1 MPTATPSPTATPTP
15 APNANAE
22 AGPDREIS
30 RGDVFTLNGSGSTD
44 PDGDPIVSYTWTQVY
59 GPDVT
64 DGVGRIVGATPL
76 ITAPDNVSTVILE
89 LRVNDGHGDGEP
101 DSIQINVMEHSE
113 TGFFVSGD
121 DGSNDDGDGSRSSPF
136 TSIPF
141 AINQIQGPNYDI
153 YVKSLSDGQSYLE
166 SETITPQTSI
176 SLYGG
181 FGDNWVRDVTNNRTK
196 IQGAAIAIEFGTVL
210 EEAWFSG
217 FDLTAAD
224 ASKPGGSSVDVVVR
238 GDNVL
243 HIEDN
248 TISAGNGAASD
259 GSTPGGSSYG
269 VSLYGRENV
278 VVAINT
284 INAGNGGAGSRG
296 GKGGNGA
303 SATTNGSN
311 GSGGNGGSGGKGA
324 ASSAN
329 GGSSG
334 DGGKGLIP
342 QDGKA
347 GGGVGGGIGDKI
359 GAGRVGD
366 GGGGAG
372 GKGGDGGAGGAGA
385 GSVSNEGLYDPLN
398 GEPGSGA
405 GNGGGGAGGVGLT
418 GGAGGGAGG
427 GGQGGAGGAGGLGGG
442 ASIGILVSNVQSATI
457 EYNQIVTQT
466 GGSGGNGGSGVTGG
480 SGSKGGVG
488 APNVCSFLGCNVGR
502 SGDGGEGG
510 GGVAQAA

>member
-1 MPTATPSPTATPTP
+1 
-15 APNANAE
+15 
-22 AGPDREIS
+22 
-30 RGDVFTLNGSGSTD
+30 
-44 PDGDPIVSYTWTQVY
+44 
-59 GPDVT
+59 
-64 DGVGRIVGATPL
+64 
-76 ITAPDNVSTVILE
+76 LE

-136 TSIPF
+136 ASIPF

-176 SLYGG
+176 GLYGG

-224 ASKPGGSSVDVVVR
+224 ASKPGGSSVGVVVR

-248 TISAGNGAASD
+248 TISA
-259 GSTPGGSSYG
+259 
-269 VSLYGRENV
+269 
-278 VVAINT
+278 
-284 INAGNGGAGSRG
+284 

-311 GSGGNGGSGGKGA
+311 GSGGNGGSGG
-324 ASSAN
+324 
-329 GGSSG
+329 
-334 DGGKGLIP
+334 
-342 QDGKA
+342 
-347 GGGVGGGIGDKI
+347 
-359 GAGRVGD
+359 
-366 GGGGAG
+366 
-372 GKGGDGGAGGAGA
+372 
-385 GSVSNEGLYDPLN
+385 
-398 GEPGSGA
+398 
-405 GNGGGGAGGVGLT
+405 
-418 GGAGGGAGG
+418 
-427 GGQGGAGGAGGLGGG
+427 
-442 ASIGILVSNVQSATI
+442 
-457 EYNQIVTQT
+457 
-466 GGSGGNGGSGVTGG
+466 
-480 SGSKGGVG
+480 SGSKGGVS

-502 SGDGGEGG
+502 SGNGGEGG

>member
-1 MPTATPSPTATPTP
+1 MLTVTTVATLTSTATPQSTATPTPVPTATPSPTATPTP

-121 DGSNDDGDGSRSSPF
+121 DESNDDGDGSRSSPF
-136 TSIPF
+136 ASIPF

-224 ASKPGGSSVDVVVR
+224 ASKPGGSSVGVVVR

-248 TISAGNGAASD
+248 TLS
-259 GSTPGGSSYG
+259 
-269 VSLYGRENV
+269 
-278 VVAINT
+278 
-284 INAGNGGAGSRG
+284 AGNGGAGSRG

-329 GGSSG
+329 GGS
-334 DGGKGLIP
+334 
-342 QDGKA
+342 
-347 GGGVGGGIGDKI
+347 
-359 GAGRVGD
+359 
-366 GGGGAG
+366 
-372 GKGGDGGAGGAGA
+372 GGDGG
-385 GSVSNEGLYDPLN
+385 
-398 GEPGSGA
+398 
-405 GNGGGGAGGVGLT
+405 NGG
-418 GGAGGGAGG
+418 
-427 GGQGGAGGAGGLGGG
+427 
-442 ASIGILVSNVQSATI
+442 
-457 EYNQIVTQT
+457 
-466 GGSGGNGGSGVTGG
+466 TGG

>member
-1 MPTATPSPTATPTP
+1 MLTVTTVATLTSTATPQSTATPTPVPTATPSPTATPTP

-64 DGVGRIVGATPL
+64 DGVGRIVVATPL

-89 LRVNDGHGDGEP
+89 LRVNDGHGDGGP

-224 ASKPGGSSVDVVVR
+224 ASKPGGSSVGVVVR

-269 VSLYGRENV
+269 VSLYGLEN

-329 GGSSG
+329 GGS
-334 DGGKGLIP
+334 
-342 QDGKA
+342 
-347 GGGVGGGIGDKI
+347 
-359 GAGRVGD
+359 
-366 GGGGAG
+366 
-372 GKGGDGGAGGAGA
+372 GGDGG
-385 GSVSNEGLYDPLN
+385 
-398 GEPGSGA
+398 
-405 GNGGGGAGGVGLT
+405 NGG
-418 GGAGGGAGG
+418 
-427 GGQGGAGGAGGLGGG
+427 
-442 ASIGILVSNVQSATI
+442 
-457 EYNQIVTQT
+457 
-466 GGSGGNGGSGVTGG
+466 TGG

-502 SGDGGEGG
+502 

>member
-1 MPTATPSPTATPTP
+1 MTRNIRYLVLAAVLVLVATVAIVGVSCGSDDDSGEDAEITDANLPTAITIIASPSPGAVAVSPPVVTNTPVLTVTTVATLTSTATPQSTATPTPVPTATPSPTATPTP

-89 LRVNDGHGDGEP
+89 LRVNDGHGDGGP

-224 ASKPGGSSVDVVVR
+224 ASKPGGSSVGVVVR

-248 TISAGNGAASD
+248 TIS
-259 GSTPGGSSYG
+259 
-269 VSLYGRENV
+269 
-278 VVAINT
+278 
-284 INAGNGGAGSRG
+284 
-296 GKGGNGA
+296 
-303 SATTNGSN
+303 
-311 GSGGNGGSGGKGA
+311 GGKGA

-329 GGSSG
+329 GGS
-334 DGGKGLIP
+334 
-342 QDGKA
+342 
-347 GGGVGGGIGDKI
+347 
-359 GAGRVGD
+359 
-366 GGGGAG
+366 
-372 GKGGDGGAGGAGA
+372 GGDGG
-385 GSVSNEGLYDPLN
+385 
-398 GEPGSGA
+398 
-405 GNGGGGAGGVGLT
+405 NGG
-418 GGAGGGAGG
+418 
-427 GGQGGAGGAGGLGGG
+427 
-442 ASIGILVSNVQSATI
+442 
-457 EYNQIVTQT
+457 
-466 GGSGGNGGSGVTGG
+466 TGG